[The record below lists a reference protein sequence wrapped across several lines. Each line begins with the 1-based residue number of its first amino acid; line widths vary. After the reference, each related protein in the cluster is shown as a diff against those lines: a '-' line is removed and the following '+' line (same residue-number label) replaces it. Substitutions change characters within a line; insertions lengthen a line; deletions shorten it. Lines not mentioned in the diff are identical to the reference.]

1 MKYLICLL
9 IFFVMVLGLSSQTL
23 FFNEIVYD
31 TPGGDTNTFIE
42 LKGSPGMLLD
52 SFYVIGINGNGGAVY
67 ATIPLLGYTIPAD
80 SYFVIGQ
87 AATVPNVDLIN
98 ALANL
103 QNGADNII
111 ITSDFS
117 GVIDTIDAVGYGY
130 FFTEIF
136 VGEGVP
142 TYDVNG
148 IPLARY
154 YSTDYNNNY
163 WDYTAFKNRT
173 PGYGNPLRIPATI
186 YEIQNSADVSP
197 LQDSTVYVS
206 GIVTAV
212 FPSEN
217 ICFIQSGSGAY
228 NGIAVEGDKRLDSMS
243 VNDTILIYS
252 GFIFEDN
259 DRTTIMYPM
268 TGNSS
273 TGATAISTTL
283 SLDSIGEPY
292 EGQLITVNNVIIT
305 DTLGFGELE
314 IKDLDSNFS
323 RIDDYETYT
332 VPVIGDKFAS
342 ITGILEYTYGDF
354 KIEPRDNNDLV
365 YGYLLSGTIGLSDN
379 PADSSGTE
387 VFFVE
392 AGITDSTDASGY
404 YEFDFVPVGSYTL
417 ILSHAGYDPDTINAV
432 FTGAETFD
440 ETLNVAAT
448 TYTVSGIV
456 GLSDAPADSSGS
468 IVNISELAAADTT
481 DATGYYEFTGINDGV
496 YTLIFT
502 HTGYVPDTIID
513 TVQGSN
519 LNIDVTLIDL
529 SGIED
534 IETLNLQILSSFTN
548 KNGIISFI
556 FNKESNETAKINIFD
571 ITGRNIIN
579 RNITGE
585 PGIYEMSID
594 HRLSKGIYFL
604 NINYFNGKITRKFAI
619 ID

>member
-1 MKYLICLL
+1 MKRS
-9 IFFVMVLGLSSQTL
+9 IFLFIIFIMALGISSQTL

-42 LKGSPGMLLD
+42 LKGSPGMILD
-52 SFYVIGINGNGGAVY
+52 SFYIIGINGNGGAVY
-67 ATIPLLGYTIPAD
+67 ATIPLLGYAMPAD

-98 ALANL
+98 VNVNL

-111 ITSDFS
+111 IISDFS

-130 FFTEIF
+130 FNTEIF

-154 YSTDYNNNY
+154 GPIDYNNNY

-173 PGYGNPLRIPATI
+173 PGYTNPLRIPATI

-197 LQDSTVYVS
+197 LEDSTVYVS

-212 FPSEN
+212 FPSVN
-217 ICFIQSGSGAY
+217 LCFIQSGSGVY
-228 NGIAVEGDKRLDSMS
+228 NGIAVEGDMRLDSMNI
-243 VNDTILIYS
+243 NDTIYIYA
-252 GFIFEDN
+252 GFVYEDW
-259 DRTTIMYPM
+259 DRTTIMYPI
-268 TGNSS
+268 TGNAS
-273 TGATAISTTL
+273 TGATAVSTIVP
-283 SLDSIGEPY
+283 LDSIGESY

-305 DTLGFGELE
+305 DTLGNGELE
-314 IKDLDSNFS
+314 IMDLDSNFS
-323 RIDDYETYT
+323 RIDDYGTYT
-332 VPVIGDKFAS
+332 APIIGDKFAS
-342 ITGILEYTYGDF
+342 ITGVLEYTYGAF

-365 YGYLLSGTIGLSDN
+365 YAYLLSGTIGLSDN

-404 YEFDFVPVGSYTL
+404 YEFDFVPEGSYTL
-417 ILSHAGYDPDTINAV
+417 ILNHAGYDPDTIYAV
-432 FTGAETFD
+432 FTGAETFN
-440 ETLNVAAT
+440 ETLNAIA

-468 IVNISELAAADTT
+468 IVEISELAVVDTT
-481 DATGYYEFTGINDGV
+481 NASGYYEFTGINDGA
-496 YTLIFT
+496 YTFIFT
-502 HTGYVPDTIID
+502 HTDYVPDTIID
-513 TVQGSN
+513 TVNGSN
-519 LNIDVTLIDL
+519 LNINVTLLDL
-529 SGIED
+529 SGIDD
-534 IETLNLQILSSFTN
+534 IETLNLPILSSFTN
-548 KNGIISFI
+548 RNGIISFI
-556 FNKESNETAKINIFD
+556 FNKQSNETAKINIFD

-585 PGIYEMSID
+585 PGIYEMSIN
-594 HRLSKGIYFL
+594 HRLSKGIYFM
-604 NINYFNGKITRKFAI
+604 NIDYFDGTITRKFVI